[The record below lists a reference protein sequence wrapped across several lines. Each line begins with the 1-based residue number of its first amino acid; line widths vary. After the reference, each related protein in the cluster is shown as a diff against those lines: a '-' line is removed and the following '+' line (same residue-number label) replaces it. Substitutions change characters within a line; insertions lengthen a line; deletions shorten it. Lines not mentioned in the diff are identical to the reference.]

1 MQPLWETVWRFLKK
15 NQKSNCHI
23 ILCVCVCVYEYKA
36 HLEERYLHIHSHC
49 NIIHDS
55 QEVKVSLIRW
65 MDKENVVYTLDGILY
80 SIKQER
86 NTVTYT
92 IWMNF
97 ENINLSEVSQS
108 QKAKHYIISCT
119 WSIWSSQNHKNR
131 KWKGAC
137 LVWDEGKDGKG
148 NLCLVDIDFQF
159 CKVKKFSRPVAQL
172 CE

>member
-1 MQPLWETVWRFLKK
+1 
-15 NQKSNCHI
+15 
-23 ILCVCVCVYEYKA
+23 
-36 HLEERYLHIHSHC
+36 
-49 NIIHDS
+49 
-55 QEVKVSLIRW
+55 

-119 WSIWSSQNHKNR
+119 
-131 KWKGAC
+131 
-137 LVWDEGKDGKG
+137 
-148 NLCLVDIDFQF
+148 
-159 CKVKKFSRPVAQL
+159 
-172 CE
+172 